1 MSASLGI
8 PNVLPVFLLV
18 DPFCALL
25 FDSSSFDSTA
35 MLYINSFISCSF
47 QSVCLFKIPA
57 IAVQYSSLLPCDA
70 YKIHKAVDSATFL
83 ISASKSPG

>member
-47 QSVCLFKIPA
+47 QSVVYLKYL
-57 IAVQYSSLLPCDA
+57 Q
-70 YKIHKAVDSATFL
+70 
-83 ISASKSPG
+83 